1 MAEGQ
6 YEERVI
12 AINRVAKVVK
22 GGRRFSFTALVVVG
36 DGAGNVGLGYGKAK
50 EVPAAIQKGMEEA
63 RKRLFNVPLA
73 GDTIT
78 HTIIGEHDAARVL
91 LKPAAPGTGVIAGG
105 AARAILEA
113 AGVHDVLAKSL
124 GSSNAINV
132 SRATINGLREL
143 RRPEEVARLRGK
155 SPEEVS
161 TAGMLRAYRER
172 NMKKTEVT
180 EVSVMAT
187 LRVTQVKS
195 TIGTKP
201 KQRGTIRALGLKRIN
216 HTVELPDRPEIRGM
230 VARVPAPR
238 RSRRGQLMK
247 VHDLKPPPGSKT
259 RGRRVGRGIAGKGGK
274 TAGRGTKGQGARNNI
289 APRFEGGQTPLHRR
303 TPKAKGFKNPF
314 RVEYVVVNLDTLGV
328 ARRRQRGRPRRPP
341 FARPRGQ
348 ARPGQDPRPR
358 RAHQG
363 ADGARARA
371 SRRAR
376 SAAIEGAGGR
386 VEVIPAPW
394 GDGRPPARGNALTNR

>member
-63 RKRLFNVPLA
+63 RKRLFAVPLA

-132 SRATINGLREL
+132 SRATINGLQSL
-143 RRPEEVARLRGK
+143 RCPPRACSVPTASVTPARPK
-155 SPEEVS
+155 SPRSRSSWPPRCES
-161 TAGMLRAYRER
+161 
-172 NMKKTEVT
+172 
-180 EVSVMAT
+180 
-187 LRVTQVKS
+187 
-195 TIGTKP
+195 
-201 KQRGTIRALGLKRIN
+201 
-216 HTVELPDRPEIRGM
+216 
-230 VARVPAPR
+230 R
-238 RSRRGQLMK
+238 RSVPPSARSPRHAAPCARSASAGSTTPSSCPTVPRSAGCWRASTTSSKSKRPDMK
-247 VHDLKPPPGSKT
+247 IHDLQPAPGSKT
-259 RGRRVGRGIAGKGGK
+259 SRRRVGRGIGGKGGK
-274 TAGRGTKGQGARNNI
+274 TAGRGTKGQGARSKI
-289 APRFEGGQTPLHRR
+289 HPRFEGGQTPLHRR

-314 RVEYVVVNLDTLGV
+314 RVEYVVVNLDTLEGLDAGNTIDPGV
-328 ARRRQRGRPRRPP
+328 LRTHGLVAKRGLVKVLG
-341 FARPRGQ
+341 RGELTK
-348 ARPGQDPRPR
+348 ALTVK
-358 RAHQG
+358 AH
-363 ADGARARA
+363 AFSA
-371 SRRAR
+371 SAVE
-376 SAAIEGAGGR
+376 AIERAGGST
-386 VEVIPAPW
+386 EIIPAPW